1 VLHVDIAHCR
11 WRSKTKTPAS
21 WCRTTVVHVCC
32 AVHDHLVVL
41 TTACFSFSV
50 WDASDQSHR
59 LDSGI
64 APNGHTLQSGR
75 RASLSLMRH
84 SSQNSVT
91 TQTVTRSVNSTKST
105 AQELHRGICNRPT
118 LTSKLRQK
126 KNTTTIRTYFIY
138 WFLQHYWYT
147 QKCNAHRRQKEKK
160 TFLSGE
166 DLQPRS
172 SL

>member
-1 VLHVDIAHCR
+1 M
-11 WRSKTKTPAS
+11 
-21 WCRTTVVHVCC
+21 C

-126 KNTTTIRTYFIY
+126 KTLLLYVPISFTGFSNIIGT
-138 WFLQHYWYT
+138 H
-147 QKCNAHRRQKEKK
+147 KNAMRIVGKKKKK